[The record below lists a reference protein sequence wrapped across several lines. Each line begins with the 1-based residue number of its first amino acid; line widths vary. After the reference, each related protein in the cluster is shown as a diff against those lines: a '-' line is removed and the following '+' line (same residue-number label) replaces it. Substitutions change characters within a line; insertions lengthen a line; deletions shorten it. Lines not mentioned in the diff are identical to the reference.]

1 MKLYLEFTHDE
12 IQREFPYA
20 LICET
25 TEGARW
31 NTGKR
36 RWIYNN
42 LFNEKDRE
50 TCREIM
56 KKAHSWYLGR
66 GVPESVKMTP
76 RTYTLWKKLG
86 DFCASL

>member
-1 MKLYLEFTHDE
+1 MKLYLEFDHDE
-12 IQREFPYA
+12 IQRELPYQI
-20 LICET
+20 ICET

-36 RWIYNN
+36 KWIYNQ

-50 TCREIM
+50 SCRAIM
-56 KKAHSWYLGR
+56 KKAHSWTLGR
-66 GVPESVKMTP
+66 GVPESVTMTP